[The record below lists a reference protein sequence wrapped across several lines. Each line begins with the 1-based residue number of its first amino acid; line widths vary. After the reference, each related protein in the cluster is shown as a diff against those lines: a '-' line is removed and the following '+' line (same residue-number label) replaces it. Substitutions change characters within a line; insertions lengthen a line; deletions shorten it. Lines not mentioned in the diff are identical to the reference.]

1 MIVAASVAH
10 PDDEIIGIGG
20 TLYKHIQNGDKVFVY
35 IVCDGR
41 KRSNL
46 AHLRRK
52 ENVEAISINESVE
65 ALSCIGIYRAHI
77 EFFN

>member
-1 MIVAASVAH
+1 MKGEQNMIVAAIVAH

-41 KRSNL
+41 K
-46 AHLRRK
+46 
-52 ENVEAISINESVE
+52 EVI
-65 ALSCIGIYRAHI
+65 
-77 EFFN
+77 